1 MARNRVQFQ
10 KGYSLVQFMDEYGTE
25 DKCTQALFRWRWPN
39 GFVCPRCE
47 HTGHWPHQ
55 SRALYQCS
63 GCRHQVSLT
72 AGTILASTK
81 LPLRTWFLAMY
92 LMTQTKNGI
101 SALELS
107 RQLAVSYNTA
117 WKVKHKLMQVMKER
131 DDTRPL
137 GGWVQLDDAYWGGQ
151 RRGGKRGRGAPGKT
165 PFVAAVELNREG
177 RPMRMRLSS
186 VGAFRSEEIA
196 AWARCHLEPGTVVLS
211 DALACFG
218 AVQHAGCFHQP
229 FVTGSGPAS
238 ARHPALTW
246 VNTILGNIKRS
257 LHGTCH
263 HLSSTHLP
271 RYLAE
276 FSYRFNRR
284 FSLCE
289 LFPRLAF
296 VALRTPPMPYRVL
309 KLAENY
315 A

>member
-25 DKCTQALFRWRWPN
+25 EKCTQALFRWRWPN

-47 HTGHWPHQ
+47 HTGHWRHQ
-55 SRALYQCS
+55 SRALYQCRR
-63 GCRHQVSLT
+63 CRHQVSLT

-81 LPLRTWFLAMY
+81 LPLRIWFLAMY

-151 RRGGKRGRGAPGKT
+151 RRGGKSGRGAPGKT

-177 RPMRMRLSS
+177 RPMRMRLSR
-186 VGAFRSEEIA
+186 VGGFRSEEIA
-196 AWARCHLEPGTVVLS
+196 AWARCHLEPGTVVVS
-211 DALACFG
+211 DALGCFR
-218 AVQHAGCFHQP
+218 AVRHAGCFHQP

-257 LHGTCH
+257 PDYVP
-263 HLSSTHLP
+263 SS
-271 RYLAE
+271 
-276 FSYRFNRR
+276 S
-284 FSLCE
+284 
-289 LFPRLAF
+289 
-296 VALRTPPMPYRVL
+296 
-309 KLAENY
+309 
-315 A
+315 

>member
-1 MARNRVQFQ
+1 
-10 KGYSLVQFMDEYGTE
+10 
-25 DKCTQALFRWRWPN
+25 
-39 GFVCPRCE
+39 
-47 HTGHWPHQ
+47 
-55 SRALYQCS
+55 
-63 GCRHQVSLT
+63 
-72 AGTILASTK
+72 
-81 LPLRTWFLAMY
+81 MY

-137 GGWVQLDDAYWGGQ
+137 GGWGQLDDAYWGGA

-177 RPMRMRLSS
+177 RPVRMGLSR

-196 AWARCHLEPGTVVLS
+196 AWARCHLEPGTVVVS
-211 DALACFG
+211 DALGCFG
-218 AVQHAGCFHQP
+218 AVRHAGCFHQP

-257 LHGTCH
+257 LHRTYH
-263 HLSSTHLP
+263 HLSSKHLP

-284 FSLCE
+284 FSLSE
-289 LFPRLAF
+289 MFPRLAF
-296 VALRTPPMPYRVL
+296 VALRTAPMPCRVL

-315 A
+315 P

>member
-10 KGYSLVQFMDEYGTE
+10 KGYSQTQFMDEYGTE
-25 DKCTQALFRWRWPN
+25 EKCWEALFRWRWPN
-39 GFVCPRCE
+39 GFVCPRCLQTV
-47 HTGHWPHQ
+47 HCRVQ

-81 LPLRTWFLAMY
+81 LPFRTWFLAMY

-117 WKVKHKLMQVMKER
+117 WKVKHNLMQVMKER

-137 GGWVQLDDAYWGGQ
+137 GVWVQLDDAYWGGE
-151 RRGGKRGRGAPGKT
+151 RRGGKRGSGAPGKT
-165 PFVAAVELNREG
+165 PFVAAVELNRQG
-177 RPMRMRLSS
+177 RQVRMRLSRA
-186 VGAFRSEEIA
+186 GAFRSEEIA

-211 DALACFG
+211 DALGCFG
-218 AVQHAGCFHQP
+218 AVQYAGCFHQP

-238 ARHPALTW
+238 ARHPALTR
-246 VNTILGNIKRS
+246 VNTNLGNIKRS
-257 LHGTCH
+257 LRGTHH
-263 HLSSTHLP
+263 HLSSKHLP

-284 FSLCE
+284 FSLRE
-289 LFPRLAF
+289 IFRRLAF
-296 VALRTPPMPYRVL
+296 IALRTPPMPYRVL
-309 KLAENY
+309 KLADNY